1 MSVVASGLRRTTPGR
16 LAAVEYARDYRKP
29 GAKRIT
35 RTAALQAAKRGA
47 SAMGLKTAK
56 LALIDQLF
64 AYTKAKDWTDEG
76 VVPVVWP
83 SNAVLAR
90 RLGVSVSTMKHH
102 LNGLVE
108 AGLVAYQDGPTY
120 QRHGRRDENDRIIEA
135 AGIDLSPIAVRFT
148 ELTELADAAEYAA
161 RQWKRFSD
169 RRTILRKEVQSLI
182 QSAIEEGFP
191 GPWGRAMAR
200 LDVLREARAADLD
213 QLMEWVDELEG
224 MQEELEEAYNKAIH
238 SRNMDTA
245 VSKFRPIQTTAQTL
259 NPESSNQNRTWANA
273 HDSNLQTASGGAFE
287 RKPGEGAMESQI
299 LTAAND
305 VLDEDVQSISL
316 PLVREACPKV
326 VQLAP
331 YAFESWT
338 ALRDS
343 GTDISH
349 RAGIN
354 PQVWQEARQHLGP
367 DIAIAALAVTVQ
379 KAELGLV
386 QKPGAYMRRLC
397 QLGQQGELR
406 ISRSLFGL
414 AKAGLAGAAA
424 VQPSFEPNSIAP
436 KAKIGFPEGNVSWTR
451 WAEVIRENAPK
462 PTPDIEMVA
471 SRFRNWARDNDIDLA
486 SPNIERTL
494 ISFCK
499 KWKNSY

>member
-1 MSVVASGLRRTTPGR
+1 MSILASGLRRTTPGR
-16 LAAVEYARDYRKP
+16 LAAVEYARHYRKP
-29 GAKRIT
+29 GAKRVT
-35 RTAALQAAKRGA
+35 RSAALQAAKRGA

-64 AYTKAKDWTDEG
+64 AYTKVKDWTDEG

-120 QRHGRRDENDRIIEA
+120 QRHGRRDENDKIVEA

-161 RQWKRFSD
+161 RQWKRLSD
-169 RRTILRKEVQSLI
+169 RRTILRKEIQSLI
-182 QSAIEEGFP
+182 HSAAEQGFE
-191 GPWGRAMAR
+191 GPWAQAMAR
-200 LDVLREARAADLD
+200 LDVLREARAGNL
-213 QLMEWVDELEG
+213 DELAGWVNELEA

-238 SRNMDTA
+238 DINMDTA
-245 VSKFRPIQTTAQTL
+245 VSKFRPIQTTAQNHT
-259 NPESSNQNRTWANA
+259 PESSNKQRTWANA
-273 HDSNLQTASGGAFE
+273 PDFKSKTASGGAFE
-287 RKPGEGAMESQI
+287 KKPEEAGAESQI

-338 ALRDS
+338 SLRDS
-343 GTDISH
+343 GTDISQ

-354 PQVWQEARQHLGP
+354 PQVWQEARQRLGP

-414 AKAGLAGAAA
+414 ANAGLPGATTVSSSFGQPPAA
-424 VQPSFEPNSIAP
+424 PSAR
-436 KAKIGFPEGNVSWTR
+436 AGFPEGTVSWTR

-462 PTPDIEMVA
+462 PTPDVEMVA
-471 SRFRNWARDNDIDLA
+471 SRFRNWARNNDVDLA

-499 KWKNSY
+499 KWKDSY